1 MARERGEG
9 GPAFLRVVPVVEEV
23 TGHGSAPV
31 SVPYRVDDVTDGAA
45 GGRGV
50 RWVVDQRLVRRSG
63 DRAMEAVPR
72 PGGQVVLM
80 LRPARL
86 RAGARGDHAE
96 GAAPEALE
104 LRGAVELGGHLVDVA
119 RELLCL

>member
-23 TGHGSAPV
+23 TGHGSAPFPV
-31 SVPYRVDDVTDGAA
+31 ANRVDDLADGAA

-50 RWVVDQRLVRRSG
+50 PRVIDQRLVRRSG
-63 DRAMEAVPR
+63 DRAMEAALR
-72 PGGQVVLM
+72 QAGHVVLV

-86 RAGARGDHAE
+86 GAGARGDDSE
-96 GAAPEALE
+96 GAVAEARE
-104 LRGAVELGGHLVDVA
+104 LRGAVELGGHLVD
-119 RELLCL
+119 